1 MTALRRPVSARLPR
15 AAAALVLGAT
25 AALATTVV
33 GQPTASATAST
44 ASATAGT
51 ASATATATTTSGP
64 ACPGQ
69 SPHDTAVTAGDFAT
83 VGGVVPRPVV
93 LVHGWDSGYQAMAG
107 YAHLLDTSKVLHEPL
122 HAFLFDYSA
131 NSGRWA
137 AIPAIAACLAA
148 YVNAVSAGYKNAG
161 GDGRVLAVGHS
172 MGGLA
177 IRFSASGQHAA
188 SPDGASLGG
197 VVTLD
202 TPHLGSPWG
211 NTPQAQLLQ
220 DGIQFVHG
228 NYFEGMF
235 PLPAG
240 GDGQVCLAT
249 HAGSAGMPPGCAT
262 PSWLPASVP
271 VTEIAGDITVHR
283 DVLGFNVATSDTNG
297 DAVVGTPS
305 SLGYVPDSGPGA
317 PPAGT
322 PAPATYVDGCDITTG
337 QLEAGIGGL
346 GVSIWRSLTSALL
359 ALGTPAG
366 TQLWNSPIS
375 QPFYTLL
382 SLANKSAPCSH
393 TNIENPATDP
403 FAALD
408 VLKALNA
415 DLDHM
420 NGPAI
425 ASLLQ
430 ASGMPRATAPIAV
443 PGGYEA
449 AAWDEAG
456 HVTFWK
462 WTAATGNSA
471 ATGSSAWSKVGAS
484 TYPVVPAEPVDTTIT
499 GALLSGMTDATFI
512 ANGFFSGDGTGTYIA
527 FTNGP
532 HGWGTIAPG
541 PGEDTLLPTGNA
553 STDNTT
559 PGNSYAELF
568 SGGDLD
574 RIDAGSLP
582 FGPNGEE
589 WEIERGYAWSGGEMR
604 EISTTQFTAGLAT
617 PLPGKAPALPASC
630 QGVSGTYQDF
640 AAIATT
646 TFRIPV
652 KPARLPASVTLHV
665 QGDGPGAGGCTFTVA
680 PDFPVVIS
688 ARTASGAAW
697 ITAPAWALTPGTNG
711 NQDIGE
717 LLSGLQLPGEGG
729 MSGTQFQDP
738 VYSPYYIPASLR
750 IVGVGQLGSPVLSI
764 RNGQLTALT
773 LLPS

>member
-1 MTALRRPVSARLPR
+1 VIALRRPAAASLRRATTALVL
-15 AAAALVLGAT
+15 AAAA
-25 AALATTVV
+25 ATTTTVA
-33 GQPTASATAST
+33 GQ
-44 ASATAGT
+44 AGT
-51 ASATATATTTSGP
+51 ASAAPASTALATQAAASGP

-69 SPHDTAVTAGDFAT
+69 SPHNTPIMPSDFT
-83 VGGVVPRPVV
+83 KVDGTIPRPVV

-107 YAHLLDTSKVLHEPL
+107 YVRLLDTSKVLVEPL

-148 YVNAVSAGYKNAG
+148 YVDAVSAAYTSAG
-161 GDGRVLAVGHS
+161 GDGKVLAVGHS

-177 IRFSASGQHAA
+177 IRFSASDQYAA
-188 SPDGASLGG
+188 DPDGASLGG

-211 NTPQAQLLQ
+211 DTPQAQLEQ
-220 DGIQFVHG
+220 DAVQFVHG

-271 VTEIAGDITVHR
+271 VAEIAGDITVHR
-283 DVLGFNVATSDTNG
+283 DVLGFNVATTNTNG
-297 DAVVGTPS
+297 DAVVGTVS
-305 SLGYVPDSGPGA
+305 SLGYALDSGPGA
-317 PPAGT
+317 PPTGAS
-322 PAPATYVDGCDITTG
+322 APATYVDGCDITTG

-346 GVSIWRSLTSALL
+346 AVSAWNSLASALL

-366 TQLWNSPIS
+366 TQNWNSPITEPLS
-375 QPFYTLL
+375 TLL
-382 SLANKSAPCSH
+382 SLANITAPCSH

-415 DLDHM
+415 DLYRL
-420 NGPAI
+420 NAGPTA
-425 ASLLQ
+425 AGLLQ

-462 WTAATGNSA
+462 WTARA
-471 ATGSSAWSKVGAS
+471 ATWRQVGAS
-484 TYPVVPAEPVDTTIT
+484 TYPVVGTEPIDTQIS

-541 PGEDTLLPTGNA
+541 PGEDTLMPTGNA

-568 SGGDLD
+568 SDGDLD
-574 RIDAGSLP
+574 RIDTGVLP

-589 WEIERGYAWSGGEMR
+589 WEIERGYAWSGEEFR
-604 EISTTQFTAGLAT
+604 EVSTTQFTAGPAT
-617 PLPGKAPALPASC
+617 PLPQTAPTLPAAC
-630 QGVSGTYQDF
+630 QGASGTYEDF

-646 TFRIPV
+646 TFSTPV
-652 KPARLPASVTLHV
+652 RVASLPASVTLQV
-665 QGDGPGAGGCTFTVA
+665 EGDGPGALGCSFTVA

-688 ARTASGAAW
+688 ARTASGTTW
-697 ITAPAWALTPGTNG
+697 ITAPAWALTQGTNG
-711 NQDIGE
+711 NQDIGG
-717 LLSGLQLPGEGG
+717 LLSGLQLPGQYG
-729 MSGTQFQDP
+729 MGSTQFQDP
-738 VYSPYYIPASLR
+738 VYSPYYIPRSLG
-750 IVGVGQLGSPVLSI
+750 ILQVGQLGSPVLSI
-764 RNGQLTALT
+764 RDGQLTALT

>member
-1 MTALRRPVSARLPR
+1 VTAPCRPASARLRR
-15 AAAALVLGAT
+15 AATALVLAAT
-25 AALATTVV
+25 AAITTTVA
-33 GQPTASATAST
+33 GQPGTASA
-44 ASATAGT
+44 ATAGT
-51 ASATATATTTSGP
+51 ALATAAAASGP

-69 SPHDTAVTAGDFAT
+69 SPHNTAVIPSDFAK
-83 VGGVVPRPVV
+83 VHGIVPRPVV
-93 LVHGWDSGYQAMAG
+93 LVHGWDSSYQAMSG

-148 YVNAVSAGYKNAG
+148 YVNAVSAAYSNAG
-161 GDGRVLAVGHS
+161 GDGKVLAVGHS

-177 IRFSASGQHAA
+177 IRFSASSQYAA
-188 SPDGASLGG
+188 HPDGASLGG

-211 NTPQAQLLQ
+211 DTPQAQLLQ
-220 DGIQFVHG
+220 DAIQFENH

-262 PSWLPASVP
+262 PSWLPAGVP
-271 VTEIAGDITVHR
+271 VAEIAGDITVHR
-283 DVLGFNVATSDTNG
+283 DVLGFNVATSNTNG

-305 SLGYVPDSGPGA
+305 SLGYAPDSGPGA
-317 PPAGT
+317 PPTGT
-322 PAPATYVDGCDITTG
+322 QAPATNVDGCDITTG

-346 GVSIWRSLTSALL
+346 GVSFWRSLTSALL

-366 TQLWNSPIS
+366 TQNWNSPITH
-375 QPFYTLL
+375 PFSTLL
-382 SLANKSAPCSH
+382 SLANRSAPCSH

-415 DLDHM
+415 DLDHL
-420 NGPAI
+420 NDRPTT

-462 WTAATGNSA
+462 WAAGAAT
-471 ATGSSAWSKVGAS
+471 WSQVGAT
-484 TYPVVPAEPVDTTIT
+484 TYPVVRMEPIDTTIT

-512 ANGFFSGDGTGTYIA
+512 ANGFFSGDGTGSYIA

-532 HGWGTIAPG
+532 HGWGTMAPG
-541 PGEDTLLPTGNA
+541 PGEGTLIPTGNA

-574 RIDAGSLP
+574 RIDTGNLP

-589 WEIERGYAWSGGEMR
+589 WEIERGYAWSGGEFR
-604 EISTTQFTAGLAT
+604 EVSTTQFTAGPAT
-617 PLPGKAPALPASC
+617 PLPQTAPTLPAAC
-630 QGVSGTYQDF
+630 QGAQSGTYQDF

-646 TFRIPV
+646 TFST
-652 KPARLPASVTLHV
+652 PARAASLPASVTLHV

-688 ARTASGAAW
+688 ARTASGTTW
-697 ITAPAWALTPGTNG
+697 ITAPAWALTQGTNG

-717 LLSGLQLPGEGG
+717 LLSGLQLPGQYG
-729 MSGTQFQDP
+729 MGSTQFQDP
-738 VYSPYYIPASLR
+738 VYSPYYIPRSLG
-750 IVGVGQLGSPVLSI
+750 IVQVGQLGSPVLSI